1 MGKRVGVGQAGFWPE
16 HLGGRMGHFLSEG
29 AWERG
34 RCCRNRCRRDVSR
47 KARRQLDREGC
58 PEECS
63 AEMVLALDGL
73 RLGRRE

>member
-34 RCCRNRCRRDVSR
+34 RCCRDRCRRDVSR
-47 KARRQLDREGC
+47 KARKAVG
-58 PEECS
+58 
-63 AEMVLALDGL
+63 
-73 RLGRRE
+73 